1 MTEPPT
7 ADRDYVFGTH
17 DEEIARLGLQHRV
30 WRPRAS
36 DAWRRAGFTT
46 GQTLLDVGCGP
57 GLATID
63 LAEIVGPGGRIVAI
77 DRSRRFLDAVE
88 AAARSRGL
96 DNIATHEV
104 DLDEGALPRIAAD
117 GAWVR
122 WVFAFVKAPRELLG
136 RIAAAL
142 KPGVVLVVHEYF
154 HYATWSFAPR
164 SPAQERFVKVVME
177 AWRAD
182 GGEPDVGHD
191 LPVWLGEL
199 GFEIRSLL
207 PIVDVIR
214 PTDYAWQWPKSFVD
228 VGLRRLIDLH
238 RLSPETATIVSN
250 EFAAL
255 EAAPHTRMITPAVLE
270 IVAVKR

>member
-1 MTEPPT
+1 MSGPPPT
-7 ADRDYVFGTH
+7 DRDYVFGTH

-30 WRPRAS
+30 WRPRAT
-36 DAWRRAGFTT
+36 DAWRRAGFTS

-63 LAEIVGPGGRIVAI
+63 LAEIVGPRGRIVAI

-88 AAARSRGL
+88 ASARSRGL
-96 DNIATHEV
+96 DNIATHEA
-104 DLDEGALPRIAAD
+104 DLDEGALPGVAAD
-117 GAWVR
+117 GAWIR
-122 WVFAFVKAPRELLG
+122 WVLAFVKAPRQLLN

-142 KPGVVLVVHEYF
+142 KPGAVLVVHEYF
-154 HYATWSFAPR
+154 HYATWRFVPR
-164 SPAQERFVKVVME
+164 SKAQEEFVTVVTE
-177 AWRAD
+177 AWRAE

-214 PTDYAWQWPKSFVD
+214 PTDYAWQWPKSFVE
-228 VGLRRLIDLH
+228 VGVRRLVDLG
-238 RLSPETATIVSN
+238 RLSPESAAIVSK

-255 EAAPHTRMITPAVLE
+255 EAAPHTLMITPAVME
-270 IVAVKR
+270 ILAVKR